1 MRCKSQ
7 SIWPR
12 LMTEWGGLG
21 KILIGVGLCV
31 VFAGLLLLIADR
43 VPGIG
48 NLLGWF
54 GKLPGD
60 ISVRRDNFTFSFPI
74 VTSLLISVILSLV
87 LYLLTWIFRR

>member
-1 MRCKSQ
+1 
-7 SIWPR
+7 
-12 LMTEWGGLG
+12 MTEWGSIG
-21 KILIGVGLCV
+21 KILVGVGLCV
-31 VFAGLLLLIADR
+31 VLVGLLLLIADR

-60 ISVRRDNFTFSFPI
+60 ISVKRDNFTFSFPI
-74 VTSLLISVILSLV
+74 VTSLVISVVLSLV

>member
-1 MRCKSQ
+1 
-7 SIWPR
+7 
-12 LMTEWGGLG
+12 MTEWGSIG
-21 KILIGVGLCV
+21 KILVGIGLCV
-31 VFAGLLLLIADR
+31 VFVGLLLLIADR

-60 ISVRRDNFTFSFPI
+60 ISVKRDNFTFSFPI
-74 VTSLLISVILSLV
+74 VTSLVISVVLSLV

>member
-1 MRCKSQ
+1 
-7 SIWPR
+7 
-12 LMTEWGGLG
+12 MTEWGSIG
-21 KILIGVGLCV
+21 KILVGVGLCV
-31 VFAGLLLLIADR
+31 ALVGLLLLIADR
-43 VPGIG
+43 LPGIA

>member
-1 MRCKSQ
+1 
-7 SIWPR
+7 
-12 LMTEWGGLG
+12 MTEWGSIG
-21 KILIGVGLCV
+21 KILVGVGLCV
-31 VFAGLLLLIADR
+31 VLVGLLLLIADR

-74 VTSLLISVILSLV
+74 VTSLLISVILSLI